1 MKRFEVKR
9 INKRILM
16 TMKKSIFISLCMVM
30 AATAVLTSCKK
41 DNDTV
46 SFRATISTYQNNGK
60 VYIDDNRFANWID
73 EDEVLINGAPYT
85 VEVEGSGDNRIASI
99 NGVRAVEEGGYYAI
113 YPSECALT
121 TPPSGFPQILLPQVQ
136 VYIPD
141 NEGHQRVEAPMA
153 AYCSADRAQAGLDFT
168 NLCALLKVELDEPM
182 EVGYITVSSSNK
194 PLWGRAS
201 ISINSTT
208 NLPTISSPEIAS
220 LYATDN
226 TVTLDCTPLGLHH
239 EGSGASSGVR
249 SRGPFYIVLPPAT
262 NVADLTVSIYVFTG
276 NNSSENRR
284 TITKYTKSTT
294 NSITIVSNKIYGI
307 GDGLDDFEEE
317 ENAPDVPFPKL
328 GSGEFSVA
336 GTNNIWG
343 TNYRSTKKVR
353 FALGNLQYYA
363 ATNTWRIAENQW
375 DHLGTANSNIGEQYN
390 GWIDLFGYGT
400 SGYTYMPWRATSGN
414 NAYNL
419 YAQGNITNTNHDWG
433 VNPLSNGGNQPEKWR
448 TLTQAELYHLFND
461 RGGRTGVYGT
471 VAEKL
476 HHTNVSVH
484 GVSGMIV
491 LPDNFPWNTAPYN
504 SNDYW
509 DNITNDKWT
518 DLEGRG
524 AVFFP
529 ITGQRSGTSLRSG
542 TSNQGCYWTS
552 TCDISYDPKKPYA
565 LHFTSNGE
573 TTDNTDYNYYGNA
586 VRLVRD
592 VN

>member
-1 MKRFEVKR
+1 
-9 INKRILM
+9 M

-60 VYIDDNRFANWID
+60 VYIDNNRFANWID
-73 EDEVLINGAPYT
+73 DDEVLINGAPYT

-99 NGVRAVEEGGYYAI
+99 NGVRAVDEGGYYAI
-113 YPSECALT
+113 YPSECALS
-121 TPPSGFPQILLPQVQ
+121 TPTSGFPQILLPQVQ
-136 VYIPD
+136 LYRNDNPD
-141 NEGHQRVEAPMA
+141 NPAQGNQIVEAPMA

-168 NLCALLKVELDEPM
+168 NLCSLLKIELEEEM

-262 NVADLTVSIYVFTG
+262 NVSNLTVSIYVFTG

-284 TITKYTKSTT
+284 TIKKYSKTT
-294 NSITIVSNKIYGI
+294 SNPIAITSNNIYVT
-307 GDGLDDFEEE
+307 GDLPTQGVEV
-317 ENAPDVPFPKL
+317 PDVPFPKL

-336 GTNNIWG
+336 GTGIG
-343 TNYRSTKKVR
+343 TTNYSSTKKVR
-353 FALGNLQYYA
+353 FALGNLQYNA

-414 NAYNL
+414 DAYNL

-433 VNPLSNGGNQPEKWR
+433 VNPISNGGNQPEKWR

-461 RGGRTGVYGT
+461 RGGRVRVGGLLFPNYVS
-471 VAEKL
+471 VAEQL
-476 HHTNVSVH
+476 HHTGVSVH

-491 LPDNFPWNTAPYN
+491 LPDNFPWNTSPYN
-504 SNDYW
+504 SDDYW

-518 DLEGRG
+518 DLEGQG

-529 ITGQRSGTSLRSG
+529 ITGRRTGTSVSSSTTLG
-542 TSNQGCYWTS
+542 YYWTS
-552 TCDISYDPKKPYA
+552 TCNTSYNTRTPYA
-565 LHFTSNGE
+565 LYFGSSGE
-573 TTDNTDYNYYGNA
+573 TTDQSWDNYYGHA
-586 VRLVRD
+586 VRLARD

>member
-1 MKRFEVKR
+1 
-9 INKRILM
+9 M

-60 VYIDDNRFANWID
+60 VYIDNNRYANWID
-73 EDEVLINGAPYT
+73 GDKVLINGATYT
-85 VEVEGSGDNRIASI
+85 VGVEGSGNNRIASI
-99 NGVRAVEEGGYYAI
+99 NGVAVATSDQDGYYAI

-121 TPPSGFPQILLPQVQ
+121 TPTSGFPQILLPQVQ
-136 VYIPD
+136 LYRSTTIDGQTVQI
-141 NEGHQRVEAPMA
+141 VEAPMA
-153 AYCSADRAQAGLDFT
+153 AYCSADREQAGLDFT
-168 NLCALLKVELDEPM
+168 NLCSLLKVELDEPM
-182 EVGYITVSSSNK
+182 EVGYITVSSSNT
-194 PLWGRAS
+194 PLWGKA
-201 ISINSTT
+201 
-208 NLPTISSPEIAS
+208 TISGTNNPVLGSPERAT
-220 LYATDN
+220 LYSNDN
-226 TVTLDCTPLGLHH
+226 TVTLDCTALGLHH
-239 EGSGASSGVR
+239 EGSGASSGVT
-249 SRGPFYIVLPPAT
+249 SAGPFYIVLPPAT

-276 NNSSENRR
+276 SNSNENRR
-284 TITKYTKSTT
+284 TITKYTKSATS
-294 NSITIVSNKIYGI
+294 SITIESNKIYGI

-317 ENAPDVPFPKL
+317 NVPDVPFPKL

-336 GTNNIWG
+336 GTGIG
-343 TNYRSTKKVR
+343 TTNYSSTKKVR
-353 FALGNLQYYA
+353 FALGNLQYNA

-375 DHLGTANSNIGEQYN
+375 DHLGTANRNIGEQYT

-414 NAYNL
+414 DAYNL

-433 VNPLSNGGNQPEKWR
+433 VNPISNGGNQPEKWR

-461 RGGRTGVYGT
+461 RGGRVRVGGLLFPNYVS
-471 VAEKL
+471 VAEQL
-476 HHTNVSVH
+476 HHTGVSVH

-504 SNDYW
+504 EDDYW

-529 ITGQRSGTSLRSG
+529 VTGRRTGTSVSG
-542 TSNQGCYWTS
+542 SNTDGYYWTS
-552 TCDISYDPKKPYA
+552 TCNTSYNTRTPYA
-565 LHFTSNGE
+565 LYFGSSGE
-573 TTDNTDYNYYGNA
+573 TTDQSWNNYYGHA